1 MNPGSD
7 RLKLFKLKLARCLE
21 AFPAVWRDRLA
32 VFFKEYG
39 RPIGYALAGAT
50 LGILAMIYL
59 EAGGPPVGLKPISAE
74 SRFMPPPKDN
84 PVLGERRNQ
93 SPTDEPRAASP
104 PAAIPRANP
113 GRAASKTVPWET
125 LRPPMPDPIPQ
136 SGSRE
141 PWRQFAVAYEAAK
154 GRPRIAVVIDDMG
167 LDKSRTAR
175 IIALPGPLTTSFLT
189 YASDLKV
196 QARAAQRAG
205 HELML
210 HVPMEPMSLA
220 ADAGR
225 NVIMTGL
232 SREELSRRLD
242 WALGRFDGF
251 VGINNHMGS
260 RFTADRAGMGFVMS
274 ALKRRG
280 LLFLDSRTTS
290 KTVAGSVARKF
301 NVPFAR
307 RHVFLDDNPTPAGV
321 ARQMREAEAIALRN
335 GHVVVIGHPRDATI
349 VALRQ
354 WLSNL
359 EQRGF
364 ALVPIS
370 AVVDVGGQRGK
381 G

>member
-7 RLKLFKLKLARCLE
+7 LFKRKWGRCLE
-21 AFPAVWRDRLA
+21 AFPAVWRNHLA

-50 LGILAMIYL
+50 LGVFAMIYL
-59 EAGGPPVGLKPISAE
+59 ESDGPPTDLKPISAE
-74 SRFMPPPKDN
+74 TRFVSPPKDI
-84 PVLGERRNQ
+84 PAGAERRGQ
-93 SPTDEPRAASP
+93 SPTEQRGEALPRTNPVSAA
-104 PAAIPRANP
+104 A
-113 GRAASKTVPWET
+113 KTVPSET
-125 LRPPMPDPIPQ
+125 LRPPMPDPVPQ
-136 SGSRE
+136 SGSME
-141 PWRQFAVAYEAAK
+141 PWRQFAVAYPAAK

-189 YASDLKV
+189 YASDLKA

-210 HVPMEPMSLA
+210 HVPMEPMNHA

-225 NVIMTGL
+225 NVITTGL
-232 SREELSRRLD
+232 SKEELSRRLD
-242 WALGRFDGF
+242 WALGRFDDF

-260 RFTADRAGMGFVMS
+260 RFTADRAGMGFIMS
-274 ALKRRG
+274 VLKQRG

-290 KTVAGSVARKF
+290 NTVAESVARKL

-321 ARQMREAEAIALRN
+321 ARQMREAEAIALSN

-370 AVVDVGGQRGK
+370 AVVDGRRSK